1 MACSVPTIVLD
12 KEIQLLAP
20 EQTEKMV
27 LQVHFH
33 HHLLPLK
40 LSVLCNGKRHPAK
53 LHPDIAYFVRPLP
66 MDLNAFLCKEN
77 QLRGMFEYA
86 RRSVNPHQSPLC
98 YTSGRVTDFHQSP
111 LCYTSGHVMRLP
123 PVSTML

>member
-1 MACSVPTIVLD
+1 ME
-12 KEIQLLAP
+12 EIHSLAP
-20 EQTEKMV
+20 QQVLKTV

-40 LSVLCNGKRHPAK
+40 LFVFCDGKRHPVK

-86 RRSVNPHQSPLC
+86 RRLVKPFSLYIKLGFS
-98 YTSGRVTDFHQSP
+98 DFFFDNM
-111 LCYTSGHVMRLP
+111 C
-123 PVSTML
+123 

>member
-1 MACSVPTIVLD
+1 LLFCLSLLINDTYQLINCTYSIPTIAPMEELHS
-12 KEIQLLAP
+12 LAP
-20 EQTEKMV
+20 QQVLKTV

-40 LSVLCNGKRHPAK
+40 LFVFCDGKRHPVK
-53 LHPDIAYFVRPLP
+53 LHLDIAYFVRPLP

-86 RRSVNPHQSPLC
+86 RRLVN
-98 YTSGRVTDFHQSP
+98 VF
-111 LCYTSGHVMRLP
+111 
-123 PVSTML
+123 

>member
-1 MACSVPTIVLD
+1 MQLFCWFIYLCWLILLVCPFMINYFYSVPTIVPLE
-12 KEIQLLAP
+12 EIHSLAP
-20 EQTEKMV
+20 QQMAKMV

-53 LHPDIAYFVRPLP
+53 LHPDIAYFVRPLH
-66 MDLNAFLCKEN
+66 MDLNTFLCKEN

-86 RRSVNPHQSPLC
+86 RRSVNFNL
-98 YTSGRVTDFHQSP
+98 V
-111 LCYTSGHVMRLP
+111 
-123 PVSTML
+123 